1 MGLFSKYENA
11 GPGVSKNPDDKLP
24 VFKFFGLY
32 FSHISRLIMLNFL
45 YIVAFLPFA
54 AVMLVEH
61 YFGGN
66 TAVYY
71 VAFYTAFIV
80 FGGMVFGPATCGFTK
95 IVRNISCERPVFLW
109 HDFWKAYKSNF
120 KQGWVMG
127 MIDMAFIAAMA
138 AAFPM
143 YYSLLE
149 QSNIF
154 YIPFIIC
161 LVCSFIFLAM
171 HSYIYL
177 LIVST
182 NLGLWKILKNS
193 FFLTSI
199 EIKISV
205 INLVVTVAIFLFM
218 MVFFPFT
225 AFMLVVVPSF
235 LGLLYA
241 YNCFPLIRK
250 YVIQP
255 WYDQRG
261 EQNPEF
267 EYKNTD
273 GEAIFTDTPETEVP
287 VEQPKEKS
295 RKKQI
300 R

>member
-1 MGLFSKYENA
+1 MGLFSKYDSA

-24 VFKFFGLY
+24 VFKFFGVY
-32 FSHISRLIMLNFL
+32 FSHFSRLIMLNFI

-54 AVMLVEH
+54 AIMLVEH
-61 YFGGN
+61 YFGNN
-66 TAVYY
+66 TLVYY
-71 VAFYTAFIV
+71 IIFYAAFILL
-80 FGGMVFGPATCGFTK
+80 GGAIYGPATCGFTK
-95 IVRNISCERPVFLW
+95 IVRNISCERPIFLW

-120 KQGWVMG
+120 KQGAVMG

-138 AAFPM
+138 AAFPL
-143 YYSLLE
+143 YYSMAS
-149 QSNIF
+149 QSSVF
-154 YIPFIIC
+154 YIPFLIC
-161 LVCSFIFLAM
+161 LVCSVIFVMM
-171 HSYIYL
+171 HFYIYL

-182 NLGLWKILKNS
+182 NLSLWKILKNS

-205 INLVVTVAIFLFM
+205 INLAVTVLILLFM
-218 MVFFPFT
+218 LVFFPFT

-241 YNCFPLIRK
+241 YNCFPMIRK

-267 EYKNTD
+267 AYKDT
-273 GEAIFTDTPETEVP
+273 GSEAIFTDAPETETQ
-287 VEQPKEKS
+287 EPKTNTKT
-295 RKKQI
+295 KKKRI